1 MSKSFRIMF
10 LLFLILLEKT
20 SSTITETQIN
30 FPNSQTSDFRGLFA
44 RKITKDIV
52 YISNLQQDI
61 KYDITTNSII
71 KQYTQISTCYKGTVC
86 PFLLHDTYIISKSG
100 NEIKVKNLQ
109 TDTSISKNSNDK
121 VKGIVS
127 FDENNVLIVDGDG
140 GSAFSYVYI
149 EKMNIITGTLS
160 TITSWNYSNDA
171 GVIYLPEISRY
182 LIFTYYS
189 TSNKFYYGY
198 LNGSDLIWVE
208 IINTGMDK
216 STGYFQIIELKDHKI
231 ITCSLSNDKT
241 IVRCLMGKYSN
252 SSSFNFTTKTT
263 VISIVHCSGDN
274 DLFSIYK
281 INENY
286 GLIGCGVNPLKIQK
300 INYNLELID
309 DVLEIGT
316 NNFFIDFVLLTET
329 KLYAIMAKLESNGKY
344 GYYHTIFYFPYCV
357 NDKVIITFSEQFSLL
372 KLFTHSSSPE
382 LTSEITHLII
392 ISDPVNG
399 EIRIKVDDSKALLN
413 TIYLADDLYYKGN
426 SSSNDKFDYK
436 AVDINSQPPKQWE
449 SDICSITILI
459 CYKSCLSCSE
469 KGDSLDHH
477 CNQCDNDNGYYPLN
491 DVASNCYDNLTKPSN
506 YYFDSKSNSFKK
518 CYDTCESCSQAGD
531 TEHHNC
537 DNCDTHSG
545 YYSIEGENGMCVSG
559 TMNLSG
565 YVLYN
570 NQFVKCYESCKECSK
585 PLIGTNENCIE
596 CKEGYMAHPL
606 VSTNCVKKCE
616 KQGQK
621 WYIGANIS
629 YNCIEDDK
637 CTGFYPFLIEETN
650 QCVSSCTDLF
660 SCPYC
665 IANQPLFE
673 YNDKC
678 IKKCPNGILVGN
690 KCNQILPEQEK
701 PTITDNTVR
710 YSTQSS
716 KEEFV
721 DIKNQ
726 AIELIFKE
734 ENENSEELNIIQG
747 EDYSFNVYP
756 SDIDSSITK
765 ENNLPRV
772 DLGECEDIL
781 RKANDISDEEE
792 LFIGQMVYEP
802 SFSISA
808 TKPVQYEV
816 YTKNG
821 TKLEMDPC
829 DSVNIKITQPLTN
842 TDNLNLDLAKKLSE
856 EGIDIYNGESS
867 IFNDICTTFS
877 VDGKDM
883 TLNDRRENIFTNASF
898 CTEGCSLSNLNLTTN
913 EVECDCKPQKDGIT
927 SLLEENEIFSAF
939 SSLLSSTNLELFLC
953 VRLVLNPSKE
963 LGNIGNWFMLA
974 NTITIVTL
982 GVVFFTI
989 NLTSIYSFLNAQ
1001 LKSNPGTKIQLSDL
1015 EFFSST
1021 NLSNKKIEEN
1031 EELKKYSD
1039 RAKINNFFLEE
1050 PTSKSK
1056 LEVKTE
1062 KNQRDL
1068 YKLSSQETENTIEE
1082 NTLTEN
1088 LETEELNELPFE
1100 EALKKDNRKLCQY
1113 YFSILIEKQI
1123 ILSTILS
1130 KSLFYPLSARIIM
1143 LLFSL
1148 CSFFFLNA
1156 LFFTEEY
1163 ISERYNSGESLNI
1176 LYILKNEISKSLYA
1190 SMIGMLIGKALS
1202 MVTSTGISFTKL
1214 FRCKKDWDYFINFK
1228 NLVNEMRKK
1237 YYIVISLII
1246 VLTLVYWYFLFIF
1259 CSVYKNNQV
1268 SWIQSSLISIFI
1280 NIIIPIVLCLI
1291 IALIRAIAFKSNNR

>member
-1 MSKSFRIMF
+1 MSKSFRIMIIF
-10 LLFLILLEKT
+10 FLIFLKNTT
-20 SSTITETQIN
+20 SSLTETQIN
-30 FPNSQTSDFRGLFA
+30 FPNTQTSDFQGLFA
-44 RKITKDIV
+44 RKITKDII
-52 YISNLQQDI
+52 YISNLQEDI
-61 KYDITTNSII
+61 KYDITTNTVIV
-71 KQYTQISTCYKGTVC
+71 KYTQKSTCYKGTVC
-86 PFLLHDTYIISKSG
+86 PFLLNDKYIISKSG
-100 NEIKVKNLQ
+100 KVVKVKNLE

-121 VKGIVS
+121 VRGIVS
-127 FDENNVLIVDGDG
+127 FDENNVLIVDGIG
-140 GSAFSYVYI
+140 GGLLSYVYVI
-149 EKMNIITGTLS
+149 KMNIATGSLT
-160 TITSWNYSNDA
+160 TIAEWYYTDDA
-171 GVIYLPEISRY
+171 GVIYLTEISRY
-182 LIFTYYS
+182 LLFTYYS
-189 TSNKFYYGY
+189 TSNNFYYGY
-198 LNGSDLIWVE
+198 LNGSNLVWVE
-208 IINTGMDK
+208 IINTGMNQ
-216 STGYFQIIELKDHKI
+216 STGYFQIIELKEHKI
-231 ITCSLSNDKT
+231 ITCSLSNDKSV
-241 IVRCLMGKYSN
+241 VRCLMGEYSN
-252 SSSFNFTTKTT
+252 SSSFSFTTKTT
-263 VISIVHCSGDN
+263 VIEIVRCSGGN

-300 INYNLELID
+300 INYNLELVD

-344 GYYHTIFYFPYCV
+344 GYYHTIFYLPYCV
-357 NDKVIITFSEQFSLL
+357 SDKIIITFSEHFPLI
-372 KLFTHSSSPE
+372 KLFTHSSS
-382 LTSEITHLII
+382 SEITHII
-392 ISDPVNG
+392 IVSEPVNG
-399 EIRIKVDDSKALLN
+399 DIRIIADDSEASLN
-413 TIYLADDLYYKGN
+413 TIYLADTLYYKPN
-426 SSSNDKFDYK
+426 SSSNDKFDYR
-436 AVDINSQPPKQWE
+436 AIDINSQPPKQWE
-449 SDICSITILI
+449 SEICSITIVV

-469 KGDSLDHH
+469 KGDSSNHH
-477 CNQCDNDNGYYPLN
+477 CNQCDNDNGYYPM
-491 DVASNCYDNLTKPSN
+491 DGVASNCYDNSTKPTN
-506 YYFDSKSNSFKK
+506 YYFDNNSNSFKK
-518 CYDTCESCSQAGD
+518 CYDTCASCSQAGD
-531 TEHHNC
+531 NEHHNC
-537 DNCDTHSG
+537 DTCDINSG
-545 YYSIEGENGMCVSG
+545 YHLIEGGNGKCVSG
-559 TMNLSG
+559 TTTLSG
-565 YVLYN
+565 YILYN
-570 NQFVKCYESCKECSK
+570 NQFLKCYETCKECNK
-585 PLIGTNENCIE
+585 PLIGTNENCLE
-596 CKEGYMAHPL
+596 CQEGYMEHPL

-616 KQGQK
+616 KEGQR
-621 WYIGANIS
+621 WYIGSNNS
-629 YNCIEDDK
+629 YNCIEEDK

-701 PTITDNTVR
+701 PIVTDNTIQ
-710 YSTQSS
+710 YTSQSS
-716 KEEFV
+716 KEEFI

-734 ENENSEELNIIQG
+734 ENENSGELNIFQG

-772 DLGECEDIL
+772 DLGECEAIL
-781 RKANDISDEEE
+781 RKVNEIPEEEE

-802 SFSISA
+802 TSSTSA

-821 TKLEMDPC
+821 THLDMDPC

-842 TDNLNLDLAKKLSE
+842 TDNLNLDLAKKLAE
-856 EGIDIYNGESS
+856 EGIDIYDGESS

-877 VDGKDM
+877 IDGKDM
-883 TLNDRRENIFTNASF
+883 TLSDRREDIFTNATF

-913 EVECDCKPQKDGIT
+913 EVECDCKTQKDGI
-927 SLLEENEIFSAF
+927 SSILEENEIFSAF

-953 VRLVLNPSKE
+953 IKLVFHPSKE

-974 NTITIVTL
+974 NTITTVTL
-982 GVVFFTI
+982 GIVFFAV
-989 NLTSIYSFLNAQ
+989 NLTSIYSFLNTQ
-1001 LKSNPGTKIQLSDL
+1001 LKGNPGAKIQLPDL
-1015 EFFSST
+1015 DFVDSI
-1021 NLSNKKIEEN
+1021 NLSNKKLEEK
-1031 EELKKYSD
+1031 EELQQYSD
-1039 RAKINNFFLEE
+1039 RAKINNFFPEE
-1050 PTSKSK
+1050 PTSKTK
-1056 LEVKTE
+1056 LELKAE
-1062 KNQRDL
+1062 KNEKNV
-1068 YKLSSQETENTIEE
+1068 YKLTNQETGYSREE
-1082 NTLTEN
+1082 ISLTEG

-1100 EALKKDNRKLCQY
+1100 EAIKKDNRKFCQY

-1143 LLFSL
+1143 LLFSM

-1163 ISERYNSGESLNI
+1163 ISERYNSGETLNI
-1176 LYILKNEISKSLYA
+1176 FYILKNEISKSFYA
-1190 SMIGMLIGKALS
+1190 SMIGMLIGKVLS
-1202 MVTSTGISFTKL
+1202 MVTSTGVSFTKL

-1237 YYIVISLII
+1237 YFAVISLIML
-1246 VLTLVYWYFLFIF
+1246 LTLVYWYFLFIF
-1259 CSVYKNNQV
+1259 CSVYRNNQV